1 MGIFHRRNSPQ
12 ARRIVWGTPQGSAS
26 KIGPT
31 AATSAAAPLP
41 EPGGPTEKVQRRS
54 NGVCLVLAGLQ
65 GLPSCGRCAW
75 GCCRCRRLS
84 LSQEA
89 ANFIFSGKL
98 GQDGSV
104 SQHTPGGRRKRA
116 MWCLRPE
123 EHKASLL
130 PALCHCMDYMLACL
144 LTDWD
149 GGVSHSPGWPS
160 VSTS

>member
-65 GLPSCGRCAW
+65 WLPSCGRCAW

-104 SQHTPGGRRKRA
+104 SQHTPGGKGREQ
-116 MWCLRPE
+116 CDLRDQKNTR
-123 EHKASLL
+123 H
-130 PALCHCMDYMLACL
+130 HCCQPSAWTTCL
-144 LTDWD
+144 LAYWLIEM
-149 GGVSHSPGWPS
+149 GVLHSPGWPS
-160 VSTS
+160 VSAS